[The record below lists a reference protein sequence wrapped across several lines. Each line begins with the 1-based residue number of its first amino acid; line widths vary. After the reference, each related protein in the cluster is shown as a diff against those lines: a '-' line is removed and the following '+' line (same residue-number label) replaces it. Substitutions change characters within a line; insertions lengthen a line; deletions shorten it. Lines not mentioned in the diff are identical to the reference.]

1 MNRIVMSE
9 ELGIKLIEDF
19 IFEKTGRK
27 IKANRPTDPIQLQLF
42 HEFSWIAY
50 EYFESKKDNPLTP

>member
-1 MNRIVMSE
+1 MSE

-27 IKANRPTDPIQLQLF
+27 IKATKIILM
-42 HEFSWIAY
+42 Y
-50 EYFESKKDNPLTP
+50 